1 MNCKQCKAEM
11 VEYQRSLSTDGIL
24 VLRYRC
30 EVCWWEMVDIKSVD
44 KPKDKKGFLNKED
57 E

>member
-11 VEYQRSLSTDGIL
+11 VEYQRSQTADGVL
-24 VLRYRC
+24 VRYRC
-30 EVCWWEMVDIKSVD
+30 EVCWWETSDIIG
-44 KPKDKKGFLNKED
+44 KPKDKKSFLNKED